1 MMESLTREEQ
11 KVIKDVKNIFR
22 LEKETR
28 AIKGRI
34 LRNIKNIFEHENK
47 KIYYKPV
54 RINNC

>member
-22 LEKETR
+22 LGKETR

>member
-1 MMESLTREEQ
+1 MMESLTLEEQ

-22 LEKETR
+22 LEKESR

>member
-1 MMESLTREEQ
+1 MESLTREEQ

-22 LEKETR
+22 LGKETR